1 MYAVLVY
8 HLRGKNYNLLLL
20 HLYNYN
26 GAYNYVH
33 IYMVLPYNSDLNSY
47 DVFVYIHYYIHI
59 YSHVNIV

>member
-26 GAYNYVH
+26 GANYVH
-33 IYMVLPYNSDLNSY
+33 IYMVLPYNSDEFCRI
-47 DVFVYIHYYIHI
+47 VYIHI
-59 YSHVNIV
+59 YS